1 MLEALGEWMSFPL
14 YYTFE
19 GQLPPPRNGAAHA
32 TIFPYGPFPAG
43 DGKTV
48 MLGLQNEREWKVF
61 CEAVLGQPEVAT
73 DPRFESNVRRVE
85 NRGALTACIVRAFAG
100 LSAAEV
106 MARLDRAGIANA
118 RVNEMHEVWSHPQL
132 TARGRWRT
140 IGSPVGELPAL
151 LPPAGLDG
159 AEPRMGAVPALGEHT
174 AAILGEL
181 GFSEGELERLH
192 GAGVV

>member
-19 GQLPPPRNGAAHA
+19 GQSPPPREGAGHA

-43 DGKTV
+43 DGKAV

-61 CEAVLGQPEVAT
+61 CAAVLEHPGVAS
-73 DPRFESNVRRVE
+73 DPRFASNVRRVE
-85 NRGALTACIVRAFAG
+85 NREALTTCIIKAFAG

-118 RVNEMHEVWSHPQL
+118 RVNEMQEVWSHPQL
-132 TARGRWRT
+132 AARSRWRMV
-140 IGSPVGELPAL
+140 GSSTGALPAL
-151 LPPAGLDG
+151 LPPAGSD
-159 AEPRMGAVPALGEHT
+159 AFEPRMDAVPVLGEHT
-174 AAILGEL
+174 EAILAEL
-181 GFSEGELERLH
+181 GYSGGDVEQLRVS
-192 GAGVV
+192 GVV